1 MDRNMDV
8 IKIAVVIL
16 LVYVVF
22 NYLKSNEH
30 LENTIVTSA
39 VPGPVIVTANPM
51 VPQGSTLTQTM
62 TPTEI
67 QNQANPLTLGNGSSA
82 ATVGGN
88 TVAVSDGLQQPSDMS
103 GIVGGA
109 ATLNTTDLMPNYD
122 QANDFVKQNPVNPML
137 QNQNFLQ
144 AGYHVGISSVGQ
156 SRKNPSLDIRGQ
168 PAIMKQNNLS
178 PWNNSSID
186 STGAGG
192 RYFELGSY

>member
-1 MDRNMDV
+1 
-8 IKIAVVIL
+8 
-16 LVYVVF
+16 
-22 NYLKSNEH
+22 
-30 LENTIVTSA
+30 
-39 VPGPVIVTANPM
+39 
-51 VPQGSTLTQTM
+51 M

-144 AGYHVGISSVGQ
+144 AGYHVGISSVG
-156 SRKNPSLDIRGQ
+156 
-168 PAIMKQNNLS
+168 
-178 PWNNSSID
+178 
-186 STGAGG
+186 
-192 RYFELGSY
+192 